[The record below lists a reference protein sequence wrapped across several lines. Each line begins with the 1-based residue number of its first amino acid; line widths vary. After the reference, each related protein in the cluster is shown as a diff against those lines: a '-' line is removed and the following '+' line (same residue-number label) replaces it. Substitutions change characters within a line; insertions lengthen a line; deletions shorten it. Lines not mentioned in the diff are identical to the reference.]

1 MLTLD
6 RTSASQTPPPSCELC
21 CAHDMSSE
29 LTCSFADTKK
39 SARDLARDDLIK
51 VLTHKS
57 GDAVNWLVEKFNLD
71 LSKVSR
77 LGGHSEKRTHR
88 GGAQFPG
95 MTITYALME
104 KVRIILAFA
113 TGADGSL
120 KTSRTRRRTVSR
132 FSRRP
137 R

>member
-1 MLTLD
+1 MV
-6 RTSASQTPPPSCELC
+6 RTSASQIQQPNCVFV
-21 CAHDMSSE
+21 MSHIG
-29 LTCSFADTKK
+29 LPAYRSFADTKK

-51 VLTHKS
+51 VLTHRS

-88 GGAQFPG
+88 GGQQFPG

-104 KVRIILAFA
+104 KVSQLR
-113 TGADGSL
+113 
-120 KTSRTRRRTVSR
+120 
-132 FSRRP
+132 
-137 R
+137 